1 MANEADNQA
10 PPPGKKMPMAPIW
23 IGLTFVGV
31 VIISLP
37 TVLLVFFGMMPT
49 LVAAIIDRSP
59 QRYSTFCVGGMN
71 LSGVFPYLLDL
82 WAGAADI
89 AAASE
94 IFTNVFALMLMY
106 SAAGF
111 GWMIY
116 LALPPVVVSLLQ
128 VMAQRRA
135 AQCRELQN
143 DLIEE
148 WGEDVAHPEEEM
160 GVVASRPGTR
170 AEAPA

>member
-1 MANEADNQA
+1 MADEAENQA
-10 PPPGKKMPMAPIW
+10 PASGRTMPVAAIG

-31 VIISLP
+31 VILSLP
-37 TVLLVFFGMMPT
+37 TVMLVAIGMMPT
-49 LVAAIIDRSP
+49 LVAFIIDRSP

-71 LSGVFPYLLDL
+71 LCGVFPYLLDL
-82 WAGAADI
+82 WAGTVDVASAA
-89 AAASE
+89 E
-94 IFTNVFALMLMY
+94 IFTNVFAIMLMY

-116 LALPPVVVSLLQ
+116 LSLPPVVVALLQ

-135 AQCRELQN
+135 DQCRELQK

-148 WGEDVAHPEEEM
+148 WGEDVTHPEEEM
-160 GVVASRPGTR
+160 GVVASLPVEQ

>member
-1 MANEADNQA
+1 MAEEDGKQA
-10 PPPGKKMPMAPIW
+10 PVPGKKMALAPIW
-23 IGLTFVGV
+23 ISLIFVGV
-31 VIISLP
+31 VIVSLP
-37 TVLLVFFGMMPT
+37 TVLLIFFGMMPT

-59 QRYSTFCVGGMN
+59 QRYSTFCVGGVN

-82 WAGAADI
+82 WAGAANI
-89 AAASE
+89 AAAAE

-116 LALPPVVVSLLQ
+116 HTLPPVVVALLQ

-135 AQCRELQN
+135 VQCREVQN

-148 WGEDVAHPEEEM
+148 WGEDVAHPEETL
-160 GVVASRPGTR
+160 GVEARPPLYRT
-170 AEAPA
+170 EVPA